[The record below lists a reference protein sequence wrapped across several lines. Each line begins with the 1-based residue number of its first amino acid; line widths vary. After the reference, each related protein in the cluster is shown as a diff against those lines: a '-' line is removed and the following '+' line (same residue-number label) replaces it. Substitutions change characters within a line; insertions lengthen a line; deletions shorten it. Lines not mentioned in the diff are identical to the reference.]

1 MAHTTVYGGRIREAD
16 VTKQDA
22 KDVERF
28 ATWQRDALEARA
40 ADSENLTIGPF
51 SVSVSKTKN
60 APPSGWITLVDSAA
74 SEAET
79 VKAVPK
85 LKATLKKHKAPFEVE
100 YNEAV
105 FPKVGAWLESAGLK
119 LAERNP
125 LMACR
130 PDAFKPFVAP
140 EVHLTQLKAT
150 ATAAELE
157 VFQLIRW
164 AEGGGAVDRPV
175 PSIDEL
181 RAALASAGSVF
192 LLAWLDWEAVGTG
205 VSHSLKGAAEI
216 VGVVTRKD
224 QRRKGVAATVTSDL
238 VRRHFEGGGDFV
250 FLDAANEDAAR
261 VYERLG
267 FSRFGSILVYH

>member
-1 MAHTTVYGGRIREAD
+1 MAHTTVYGGRIRVAD
-16 VTKQDA
+16 VTKQAA
-22 KDVERF
+22 KDGERF

-40 ADSENLTIGPF
+40 AESENLTIGPF
-51 SVSVSKTKN
+51 SVSVSKTKGV
-60 APPSGWITLVDSAA
+60 PPSGWITLVDGSA

-85 LKATLKKHKAPFEVE
+85 LKATLKKHKAPFELE

-130 PDAFKPFVAP
+130 PDAFKSFVAP
-140 EVHLTQLKAT
+140 EVHLTQLKST
-150 ATAAELE
+150 ATTAELE

-164 AEGGGAVDRPV
+164 AQDGAVDRPV
-175 PSIDEL
+175 PPIDEM
-181 RAALASAGSVF
+181 RATLTSASSVF

-224 QRRKGVAATVTSDL
+224 QRRKGVAATVTSEL
-238 VRRHFEGGGDFV
+238 VRRHFDGGGDFV

-267 FSRFGSILVYH
+267 FSRFGSILVYR

>member
-1 MAHTTVYGGRIREAD
+1 MAHTTVYGARIREAEL
-16 VTKQDA
+16 TEEA
-22 KDVERF
+22 ARDVERF
-28 ATWQRDALEARA
+28 AAWQRDALEARA
-40 ADSENLTIGPF
+40 AESETLTIGPF
-51 SVSVSKTKN
+51 SVSVSKTKD
-60 APPSGWITLVDSAA
+60 APASGWITLVDGSAT
-74 SEAET
+74 EAET

-140 EVHLTQLKAT
+140 EVHLTQLRST

-164 AEGGGAVDRPV
+164 ADGIIDRPA

-181 RAALASAGSVF
+181 RATLASAGSVF
-192 LLAWLDWEAVGTG
+192 LLAWLDWDAVGTG

-224 QRRKGVAATVTSDL
+224 QRRKGVAATVTSEL
-238 VRRHFEGGGDFV
+238 VRRHFDSGGDFV
-250 FLDAANEDAAR
+250 FLDAANEEAAR

-267 FSRFGSILVYH
+267 FSRFGAILVYH